1 MMTSAILIDQK
12 ANALQL
18 KRYLAEN
25 SSDLANLIIL
35 EKADL
40 MAMPGH
46 FATVRFL
53 FGTWHMPVLSETEI
67 TEHFPS
73 LEIIF
78 YAAGDTSYFAKPYQS
93 RGVKVFSAQ
102 AENSIPVAEFV
113 LGQIL
118 LANKGYFQAEAIY
131 RRGFWRFGYKKA
143 RALSQA
149 KQGNSGAKVG
159 IIGLG
164 SIGTRLVDLLQRF
177 DLQVFVHDPYV
188 SDESVMRLGV
198 VRMEL
203 EELFASCDVIS
214 SHLPDTAD
222 TRGLLDYSY
231 FSLMKANAT
240 FINSGRGRQI
250 NEPGLIKAMREVPSR
265 AALLDVT
272 RREPPLPFSPL
283 YRVKNIFL
291 SPHIAGSQSSEIY
304 RLYGAA
310 FSQYHQNNQGSR
322 SCKVTPAT
330 TR

>member
-1 MMTSAILIDQK
+1 MMISAILIDKK
-12 ANALQL
+12 ANAIQL
-18 KRYLAEN
+18 KRYLADN
-25 SSDLANLIIL
+25 STDLADLIIL

-40 MAMPGH
+40 KAMPGQ
-46 FATVRFL
+46 FANVRFL

-67 TEHFPS
+67 SKYFPS
-73 LEIIF
+73 LEMIF
-78 YAAGDTSYFAKPYQS
+78 YAAGDTSYFAKPYES
-93 RGVKVFSAQ
+93 RGVKILSAQ

-118 LANKGYFQAEAIY
+118 LANKGYFQAEDTY

-143 RALSQA
+143 RTISQT

-164 SIGTRLVDLLQRF
+164 AIGSRLVDLLKRF

-188 SDESVMRLGV
+188 SEESVKRLGIARV
-198 VRMEL
+198 DL
-203 EELFASCDVIS
+203 AQLFESCDVIS
-214 SHLPDTAD
+214 NHLPDTPE

-231 FSLMKANAT
+231 FSMMKPTAT
-240 FINSGRGRQI
+240 FINTGRGRQI
-250 NEPGLIKAMREVPSR
+250 NELGLIKAMREVPSR

-310 FSQYHQNNQGSR
+310 LSQYDDNHQGSR
-322 SCKVTPAT
+322 SCKAT
-330 TR
+330 LATRK